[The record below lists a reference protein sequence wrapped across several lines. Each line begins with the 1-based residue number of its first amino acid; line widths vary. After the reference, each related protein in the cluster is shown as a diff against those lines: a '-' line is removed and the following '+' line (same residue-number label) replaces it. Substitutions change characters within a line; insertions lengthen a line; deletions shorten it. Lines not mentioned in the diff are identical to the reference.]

1 MKKVKRA
8 VIAAAGMGTRFLPH
22 SKAVPKEMLP
32 LINKPVIQLVVEDL
46 VAAGVDEIIIVTN
59 DTKKA
64 IEDHFDYDRALAA
77 EQASKGKIDQV
88 KQLVELTRKTK
99 FVYLRQK
106 GTPLGNA
113 RPLINAAHMLMD
125 EPFFFYFAD
134 DFFKGSKTTAQQLL
148 AAHQQTGSTIVAL
161 FEPAKN
167 MLDRY
172 GIAEVK
178 SKQAKLVEISQIVEK
193 PTIKQAP
200 SKLAVGGGYL
210 FTPEVLPLLKTI
222 KPGPTGEM
230 AISEVI
236 VKLATVYGLP
246 IDGDYYDTGTPE
258 AYLNSLI
265 RLTLADSQRGP
276 ALKQFLKQLV
286 TTGFKD

>member
-148 AAHQQTGSTIVAL
+148 AAYWQTGDTIVAL

-172 GIAEVK
+172 GIVEVK
-178 SKQAKLVEISQIVEK
+178 SKQAKLVEISQIIEK

-222 KPGPTGEM
+222 KPGPTGEI
-230 AISEVI
+230 AVSEVI